1 MTEKDTN
8 PAKPLDEELES
19 LRQKIA
25 HIQSYVQQREKDSLL
40 KVKKEIPPE
49 GESPSFFSF
58 LEEGPLGMAFVDA
71 SYDVIE
77 ANKAFS
83 SYLGYTR
90 GEISSLKIS
99 TIVENDQTCLQL
111 INQTIDRSL
120 KYSKAEVP
128 IVRKNGETFWGQVT
142 VSAPA
147 DEAKHKNHCLILIED
162 ISDRK
167 QTEAVLHTE
176 RQLLERLLNSSVD
189 GIVAF
194 DRDLFFTV
202 WNPGMEQILGV
213 PSSKTLG
220 RQAFASCPILR
231 ELGEDRN
238 FEEALSG
245 MRVTSKDKRYIH
257 PVTGRECYFEAYYG
271 PMLGGN
277 KEEIIGGLAIF
288 RDTTERVR
296 LEESKRASEQRYSE
310 MVENAYDM
318 VYTHDIAG
326 RITSINKAA
335 ERILGYSRSEAY
347 QMRFQEFVAP
357 EFRDS
362 VRKMLDRQLTD
373 HAPGTQEIQ
382 IITKEGH
389 RVTLDISTRI
399 IYREGKAIGIQ
410 GIARDV
416 TERKKWEDALK
427 EANQKLEDWVHE
439 LEQRTHEMTLLSEM
453 GDILRACMNTREVYE
468 VIVNVAQEVFPGQG
482 GALYVIGPLRNIVES
497 VAEWGDTAG
506 LEPTFTP
513 NECWALRRG
522 RMHCVEDTQTGLLCK
537 HLHPPLPRGYLC
549 IPMMAQSEAVG
560 ILFLKQS
567 ETVQISEAKQK
578 LAMAMAEHV
587 AMALSNLRLHET
599 LRNQS
604 IRDPLTG
611 LFNRSFM
618 EESLELE
625 LRRAMRS
632 QQPLSIIIPA
642 IDKFQE
648 FVDTFGIEKR
658 DYLLRDIGSVIRSN
672 IRKGDIACRYGGQVF
687 VLILPSAGLEVGRK
701 RSDSLRK
708 LIALSEQNGSTKPDS
723 KVTVSIGLAV
733 FPEHG
738 QTVEGLLRSAEAA
751 LNRAKSE
758 GGNRVVVAN

>member
-8 PAKPLDEELES
+8 PAKPIDEELES

-25 HIQSYVQQREKDSLL
+25 HIQSYVLQREKDSLL
-40 KVKKEIPPE
+40 NTRKESSS
-49 GESPSFFSF
+49 GEESGRLFSF
-58 LEEGPLGMAFVDA
+58 LEDGPIGMAFIDA
-71 SYDVIE
+71 SYGIVK
-77 ANKAFS
+77 ANKAFCS
-83 SYLGYTR
+83 HLGYSS
-90 GEISSLKIS
+90 GEIPSLKIS
-99 TIVENDQTCLQL
+99 TIVKNDQACLQL
-111 INQTIDRSL
+111 IKQAIDRSL
-120 KYSKAEVP
+120 KYSKVEVP
-128 IVRKNGETFWGQVT
+128 IARKNGEMFWGQVT
-142 VSAPA
+142 ASTPP
-147 DEAKHKNHCLILIED
+147 EEEKHKNHCLILIED

-167 QTEAVLHTE
+167 QTEAVLHAE
-176 RQLLERLLNSSVD
+176 RQLLESLIHSSVD

-213 PSSKTLG
+213 SSGKTLG
-220 RQAFASCPILR
+220 RRAFASCPVLK
-231 ELGEDRN
+231 ELGEDKN
-238 FEEALSG
+238 FKEALSG
-245 MRVTSKDKRYIH
+245 RRVVSKDKRYIH
-257 PVTGRECYFEAYYG
+257 PGTGQERYFEAYYG
-271 PMLGGN
+271 PMLGEN
-277 KEEIIGGLAIF
+277 REEIIGGLAIF
-288 RDTTERVR
+288 RDSTERIR
-296 LEESKRASEQRYSE
+296 LEESKRTSEQRYSE

-382 IITKEGH
+382 VITKEGH
-389 RVTLDISTRI
+389 RVALDISTRI
-399 IYREGKAIGIQ
+399 IYREGKAVGIQ

-416 TERKKWEDALK
+416 TERKEWEDALK

-468 VIVNVAQEVFPGQG
+468 VIVNVAQEIFPGQG

-506 LEPTFTP
+506 LEPTFPP

-522 RMHCVEDTQTGLLCK
+522 RMHCVDDTQTGLLCK
-537 HLHPPLPRGYLC
+537 HLHTPMPKGYLC

-567 ETVQISEAKQK
+567 ESSQISEAKQK

-625 LRRAMRS
+625 LRRATRS

-642 IDKFQE
+642 IDRFQE
-648 FVDTFGIEKR
+648 FVDTYGIEKR
-658 DYLLRDIGSVIRSN
+658 DSLLRDIGSVIRSN

-687 VLILPSAGLEVGRK
+687 VLILPSAGLEVGAK
-701 RSDSLRK
+701 RSESLRK
-708 LIALSEQNGSTKPDS
+708 LIALSDQNGSNKADS
-723 KVTVSIGLAV
+723 RVTVSIGLAV

-758 GGNRVVVAN
+758 GGNRVIVAN